1 MTRKQRVFTF
11 GLLFVVLTIFSMLLP
26 PEHWFQV
33 AYLFPSIVA
42 FFMLY
47 VPLSAVFTSNAFG
60 AVLSII
66 LMVLPAVLYTFV
78 VVAGLEIVDRVKAKL
93 K

>member
-1 MTRKQRVFTF
+1 
-11 GLLFVVLTIFSMLLP
+11 
-26 PEHWFQV
+26 
-33 AYLFPSIVA
+33 
-42 FFMLY
+42 MLY